1 MKVKF
6 PKPANHGPHN
16 KTNNGKEKMWIKYS
30 NDNDDTVEIEIEVDL
45 EKEKLYNET
54 ITLYD
59 KKGFFIHYF
68 YSDNTIDKLV

>member
-6 PKPANHGPHN
+6 PKPASHGLYS
-16 KTNNGKEKMWIKYS
+16 KEKNSKEKRWVRYS
-30 NDNDDTVEIEIEVDL
+30 DDNDDIVEIEIEVDL

-59 KKGFFIHYF
+59 KEGCFIHYF
-68 YSDNTIDKLV
+68 YCKNTIDKLV

>member
-6 PKPANHGPHN
+6 PQAASHGLYS
-16 KTNNGKEKMWIKYS
+16 KEKNSKEKRWVRYS
-30 NDNDDTVEIEIEVDL
+30 DDNDDIVEIEIEVDL

-59 KKGFFIHYF
+59 KEGYLLF
-68 YSDNTIDKLV
+68 YVNNKNMVNKLV